1 MANEVA
7 VHITATDADGN
18 LVHDSYVAPEQARYA
33 VKLLREE
40 LLTVKQEPVSQL
52 PDGVE
57 LK

>member
-7 VHITATDADGN
+7 VRITATDADGN

-40 LLTVKQEPVSQL
+40 LLTVKQEPVSEL